1 MSVLTDLI
9 YGGSNAVA
17 GLTEG
22 AVNDAIAKYGED
34 QKIAFPGTAYFFP
47 TIYAAT
53 GVKVEKLG
61 DLPACV
67 GVLKSLIT
75 NEEDLGQAL
84 NAGLATAVGAEIIEG
99 LKYIGEGDP
108 YAEDSGIGF
117 VGDPIIR
124 SLGVP
129 LVTGD
134 IPGVAVVLGEA
145 EDPADVV
152 SVVKD
157 YQSKGIMT
165 FLIGNVIEQCA
176 EGGVKMGLDLRVIPL
191 GHDVTSVIH
200 VVTVAIRAA
209 LIFGNVTPGDL
220 AGLLAYTKE
229 RVPAYVNTFGALNEV
244 VVSAGAGAIALGF
257 PVVVDVDLGENQVPG
272 ALESVLDHAETV
284 KKSLELR
291 NIKIKVK
298 EIKIP
303 VAFAAAFE
311 GEIIRK
317 GDMQV
322 EFSSHKCPTVEL
334 VQSVGKDE
342 LEDHKITVVGGDIA
356 DLEQG
361 KTYALATYVKVYGDK
376 MQSDFEPVIERKF
389 HAWFNYMEGV
399 MHTGQRNQ
407 IRIRVNK
414 DAAAAGLSLK
424 DFGEVVYA
432 MIMDEFDIVVDKCE
446 VTMIT
451 EAEEVSHILND
462 IAMPIYAKRDERLES
477 LVDENVDEFYT
488 CTMCQSFAPSHCCVV
503 TPERLGLCGAVSWLD
518 AKATK
523 QLNDAGPCQPISK
536 EGCEDEVLGIYPD
549 ANAKLREATQGALD
563 HVTLYSIMQDP
574 MTSCGCFECIC
585 GIEPFTNGV
594 VIANRE
600 YAGMTPVGM
609 TFGELASMTGGGVQT
624 PGFMGHGRHFIA
636 SKKFMSAE
644 GGFQRIVW
652 MPKELKDDVAER
664 LNKAA
669 FEKYGIEN
677 FTDMIGDETIMV
689 DGVSVAEDAEKLY
702 QFLSEKGHPA
712 LGLDPLM

>member
-34 QKIAFPGTAYFFP
+34 KKVAMPDTAYFLP

-53 GVKVEKLG
+53 GVKVSKLG

-67 GVLKSLIT
+67 GVLKSLIS
-75 NEEDLGQAL
+75 NKEDLGEAL
-84 NAGLATAVGAEIIEG
+84 NAGLATAVGAEIIEA
-99 LKYIGEGDP
+99 LKYVDNADP
-108 YAEDSGIGF
+108 YAGDSGIGF
-117 VGDPIIR
+117 VPDPVIR

-134 IPGVAVVLGEA
+134 IPGVAVVLGKADNA
-145 EDPADVV
+145 EDVV
-152 SVVKD
+152 AVVKD

-165 FLIGNVIEQCA
+165 FLIGDVIEQCA
-176 EGGVKMGLDLRVIPL
+176 EGGVKIGLDFRVVPL
-191 GHDVTSVIH
+191 GHDVTAVIH

-220 AGLLAYTKE
+220 PGLLKYTKE
-229 RVPAYVNTFGALNEV
+229 RVPAFVNTFGALNEV

-272 ALESVLDHAETV
+272 ALESVLDHSMTV

-291 NIKIKVK
+291 NIKIKVT
-298 EIKIP
+298 ELPIP
-303 VAFAAAFE
+303 VAFASAFE
-311 GEIIRK
+311 GEIIRR

-322 EFSSHKCPTVEL
+322 EFSSHKAPTCEL
-334 VQSVGKDE
+334 VQTCNADDI
-342 LEDHKITVVGGDIA
+342 EDHKITIVGKDL
-356 DLEQG
+356 DELEQG
-361 KTYALATYVKVYGDK
+361 QTFALATYVQVAGAK
-376 MQSDFEPVIERKF
+376 MQPDFEPVIERKI
-389 HAWFNYMEGV
+389 HAWYNYMEGV

-407 IRIRVNK
+407 IRVRVSK
-414 DAAAAGLSLK
+414 AAYEAGLRLTH
-424 DFGEVVYA
+424 FAEVLYN
-432 MIMDEFDIVVDKCE
+432 MIMDEFDIVVDKCQ
-446 VTMIT
+446 VTIVT
-451 EAEEVSHILND
+451 DTDKVQELLDTV
-462 IAMPIYAKRDERLES
+462 AMPTYEKRDERLETLTDES
-477 LVDENVDEFYT
+477 VDQFYT
-488 CTMCQSFAPSHCCVV
+488 CTLCQSFAPSHCCVV

-523 QLNDAGPCQPISK
+523 ELNPTGPCQPISK
-536 EGCEDEVLGIYPD
+536 EGCEDEVKGIYPD
-549 ANAKLREATQGALD
+549 VNRMVSEATQGALEK
-563 HVTLYSIMQDP
+563 VTLYSIMEDP

-585 GIEPFTNGV
+585 GIEPFSNGV
-594 VIANRE
+594 IIANRE
-600 YAGMTPVGM
+600 YAGMTPLGM

-644 GGFQRIVW
+644 GGFERIVW

-664 LNKAA
+664 LNKSAK
-669 FEKYGIEN
+669 EKYGIDN
-677 FTDMIGDETIMV
+677 FTDMIADET
-689 DGVSVAEDAEKLY
+689 VATDEETLMAFLQEKN
-702 QFLSEKGHPA
+702 HPV
-712 LGLDPLM
+712 LGLDPIM

>member
-17 GLTEG
+17 GLTEN
-22 AVNDAIAKYGED
+22 AVNDAIAKHGED
-34 QKIAFPGTAYFFP
+34 KKVAMPDTAYFLP

-53 GVKVEKLG
+53 GVKVSKLG

-75 NEEDLGQAL
+75 NKEDLGDAL
-84 NAGLATAVGAEIIEG
+84 NAGLATAVGAEIIEA
-99 LKYIGEGDP
+99 LKYVESADP

-117 VGDPIIR
+117 VPDPIIR

-134 IPGVAVVLGEA
+134 IPGVAVVLGK
-145 EDPADVV
+145 ADDAANVV
-152 SVVKD
+152 DVVKD

-165 FLIGNVIEQCA
+165 FLIGDVIEQCI
-176 EGGVKMGLDLRVIPL
+176 EGGVKIGLDFRVVPL

-220 AGLLAYTKE
+220 PGLLTYTKE
-229 RVPAYVNTFGALNEV
+229 RVPAFVNTFGALNEV

-272 ALESVLDHAETV
+272 ALESVTDHALTV

-298 EIKIP
+298 ELPIP
-303 VAFAAAFE
+303 VAFASAFE

-322 EFSSHKCPTVEL
+322 EFSSHKQPTCEL
-334 VQSVGKDE
+334 VQTRAEGEV
-342 LEDHKITVVGGDIA
+342 EDHKITIVGGDLDA
-356 DLEQG
+356 LEAG
-361 KTYALATYVKVYGDK
+361 GTYALATFVEVAGAK
-376 MQSDFEPVIERKF
+376 MQSDFESVIERKI

-407 IRIRVNK
+407 IRVRINK
-414 DAAAAGLSLK
+414 EAFEKGLRLTH
-424 DFGEVVYA
+424 FAEVLYA
-432 MIMDEFDIVVDKCE
+432 MIMDEFDIVVDKCQITM
-446 VTMIT
+446 VTDAAKVQ
-451 EAEEVSHILND
+451 EILD
-462 IAMPIYAKRDERLES
+462 GTAMPAYASRDQRLES
-477 LVDENVDEFYT
+477 LTDESVDVFYT
-488 CTMCQSFAPSHCCVV
+488 CTLCQSFAPSHCCVV

-523 QLNDAGPCQPISK
+523 ELTPTGPCQPISK
-536 EGCEDEVLGIYPD
+536 DGCEDEVKGVYPD
-549 ANAKLREATQGALD
+549 VNRMVEQATQGALTK
-563 HVTLYSIMQDP
+563 VTLYSIMEDP

-585 GIEPFTNGV
+585 GIEPFSNGV
-594 VIANRE
+594 IIANRE
-600 YAGMTPVGM
+600 YAGMTPLGM

-644 GGFQRIVW
+644 GGFERIVW

-664 LNKAA
+664 LNKSAK
-669 FEKYGIEN
+669 EKYGIDN
-677 FTDMIGDETIMV
+677 FCDMVADETIATDEETLM
-689 DGVSVAEDAEKLY
+689 A
-702 QFLSEKGHPA
+702 FLTEKGHPV
-712 LGLDPLM
+712 LGLDPIM